1 ISVTN
6 IDFWSAGC
14 VTFNAVVFIHDTN
27 WSRFGLRW
35 RNRTVLTMKLANAH
49 LAHESHVSS
58 PCNSIELQKSCDD
71 DKRSAKETSKMKK
84 PRFIP
89 WEPFKAAPSADRE
102 GKAPTELPQLIPYGT
117 GMTDVTGDSN
127 NKAVLIDARRNQV
140 KQNEHAVSE
149 KEVALE
155 KQLAE
160 LKFELDM
167 ERKLTAE
174 LKRLMIATI
183 SDDLQGQVEALTED
197 KISLASRVEKYS
209 EKLIFESEQI
219 EQLQI
224 DRDVWRCKFLAQ
236 SIHTDELTFRMEVLI
251 GMLRDAQRIVRD
263 ICSATSITNTEAQYF
278 ANLDLHKFLTRSPCE
293 KRIRRKGPNYS
304 NVTISCCPKCSGR
317 EIHLL

>member
-1 ISVTN
+1 
-6 IDFWSAGC
+6 
-14 VTFNAVVFIHDTN
+14 
-27 WSRFGLRW
+27 
-35 RNRTVLTMKLANAH
+35 MELANAH
-49 LAHESHVSS
+49 LAHESHVLSL
-58 PCNSIELQKSCDD
+58 CNGIELQKSCDD

-102 GKAPTELPQLIPYGT
+102 GKAPAELPQLIPYGT
-117 GMTDVTGDSN
+117 EMAGVTRDSN

-140 KQNEHAVSE
+140 KQNEHAASE
-149 KEVALE
+149 KEIALE
-155 KQLAE
+155 KQLTE

-167 ERKLTAE
+167 ERKLSAE

-236 SIHTDELTFRMEVLI
+236 SIRTDELTFRMEVLI
-251 GMLRDAQRIVRD
+251 GI
-263 ICSATSITNTEAQYF
+263 SATSITNTEAQYF

-293 KRIRRKGPNYS
+293 KRIRRKGPSYS
-304 NVTISCCPKCSGR
+304 NFTISCCPKCSGR